1 MVNTMAIITAKELGS
16 LQDQLKLEENLV
28 RKFEAFAA
36 ETNDLALKNKYQDIA
51 SRHQKHFDA
60 LYAQLK

>member
-1 MVNTMAIITAKELGS
+1 MAVITTKELGS
-16 LQDQLKLEENLV
+16 IGDQLYLEENLV
-28 RKFEAFAA
+28 RKFGAYA
-36 ETNDLALKNKYQDIA
+36 EQTNDLALKNKYQDMA

>member
-1 MVNTMAIITAKELGS
+1 MAVITTKELGS
-16 LQDQLKLEENLV
+16 IQDQLHLEENLV
-28 RKFEAFAA
+28 RKFCTYA
-36 ETNDLALKNKYQDIA
+36 EQTNDLALKNKYQDIA